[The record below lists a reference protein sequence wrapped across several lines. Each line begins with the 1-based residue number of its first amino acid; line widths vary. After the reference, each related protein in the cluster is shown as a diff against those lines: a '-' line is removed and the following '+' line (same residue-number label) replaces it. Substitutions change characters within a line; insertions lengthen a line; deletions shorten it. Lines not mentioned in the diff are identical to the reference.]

1 MNVRQFHLAIKDP
14 FEFTQLSKGE
24 LNEITSRYPWFAAAH
39 FLSGIKANK
48 EADVDAAQL
57 VQKALLYTDNPA
69 WFNWQLQHLHEP
81 QQTTTVSPAALN
93 EEEVSEDETDA
104 ALDAD
109 TIVAAA
115 DELEQTV
122 QEQEAEKELDAEA
135 LLEAIDET
143 ELLEQQVEAEKTL
156 DAETILTAADDLEI
170 AEQQSE
176 TDLQLNAES
185 LVEAVTEIEVEAVQQ
200 EHEVEADAAI
210 TVESSEKVEQL
221 MASIKEAADQPG
233 SLSFEPFHTVDY
245 FASQG
250 IKLQEEKLG
259 NDQLSKQVKT
269 FTQWLKSMK
278 KIYNEEKQQLD
289 QQSEQSVI
297 QIADVS
303 NKESEIITET
313 MAQVLIQ
320 QGKKGKAI
328 EVYRKL
334 SLLHPEKSA
343 YFADQI
349 AQLKS

>member
-1 MNVRQFHLAIKDP
+1 MNVRQFHLAIKDS
-14 FEFTQLSKGE
+14 FELAQLSKDE
-24 LNEITSRYPWFAAAH
+24 LREITSRYPWFAAAH
-39 FLSGIKANK
+39 FLNGIKAKK
-48 EADVDAAQL
+48 ESIANADTL
-57 VQKALLYTDNPA
+57 VQKALLYTDNPT
-69 WFNWQLQHLHEP
+69 WFNWQLHHLHQP
-81 QQTTTVSPAALN
+81 VHIPAFTSTAFI
-93 EEEVSEDETDA
+93 EKEVSEDETDA

-115 DELEQTV
+115 DELEQTT
-122 QEQEAEKELDAEA
+122 EQLDAEKELDAEA
-135 LLEAIDET
+135 LLEAMDET
-143 ELLEQQVEAEKTL
+143 ELVEQQVEAEKEL
-156 DAETILTAADDLEI
+156 DAETIVTAIDDLEI
-170 AEQQSE
+170 AEQQAA
-176 TDLQLNAES
+176 TDLQLNAAS
-185 LVEAVTEIEVEAVQQ
+185 IVEAVAEMEVEAEQQ
-200 EHEVEADAAI
+200 VNETETDAAI
-210 TVESSEKVEQL
+210 TVEASEKVEQL

-278 KIYNEEKQQLD
+278 KIYNEEKQELD
-289 QQSEQSVI
+289 KQSEQSVI
-297 QIADVS
+297 KIADVS

-320 QGKKGKAI
+320 QGKRGKAI
-328 EVYRKL
+328 EVYSKL